1 MKLLIASITRIC
13 IFLLIPTLAWS
24 QTKDEF
30 SNKTLAN
37 VEVQAFEKKRNPL
50 RSPDAIVLLDSSKL
64 LVGNALSFLP
74 ALNSQAGIRM
84 EERSPGSY
92 RLAIRGSSLR
102 APFGVRNVKIY
113 WNQMSFTDAGNNSY
127 FSLLDPEQFQQV
139 VVSKGPSGGLY
150 GAGTGGVLL
159 LSSQAYRAPS
169 VQHQEIVHSLG
180 GYKQSWDI
188 RLGKPT
194 SSHRF
199 YTSFWQQKGYR
210 DQSAMKKQWFSY
222 EWNKSFGTTGAINL
236 IAYYGDLAYQT
247 PGGLT
252 LKQYQENPT
261 QARPAAGINK
271 GAVEQMA
278 TFKLKSYF
286 VGAHVSN
293 AWNSNWAWDAI
304 HAVQVNSIENPTIR
318 NYEFREEPNL
328 NNRGVIHYKQ
338 AAGKGQFTW
347 DLGYEFQVGQ
357 FDSRT
362 YGNRKGVKDSLQFE
376 QNTRVQQGGIFTQLE
391 YDGIKNWAFTL
402 AGSYNK
408 LWTEFQSSEG
418 IFSPRLAIVRKL
430 GANQHIVAKVA
441 HGFSPPSIAEIRPST
456 NVINR
461 SLRAEKGWNYE
472 LSYRGWIPSSNLTWD
487 LSLYQFNLDET
498 IVLRRAAD
506 GADFYDNVGKT
517 TQQGMELSLQWTASS
532 YLQVLS
538 ATTWQN
544 FRFTDYSSA
553 GKSFNGNFL
562 TGTSP
567 FQQSLLFVWK
577 LLPGLSWNQQ
587 LLMTDYV
594 YLNDANTDVLP
605 SSRVWNSKIS
615 YRKNRTKYTW
625 ELWLAADNIG
635 DEKYSAGPDLN
646 AIGAR
651 YYNASP
657 RRNFSGG
664 LTLNFF

>member
-1 MKLLIASITRIC
+1 MKLLRISIIRIC
-13 IFLLIPTLAWS
+13 TFLLIPALVWGQA
-24 QTKDEF
+24 KDEF
-30 SNKTLAN
+30 SNKTLAG

-50 RSPDAIVLLDSSKL
+50 KSPDAIVVLDSSKL
-64 LVGNALSFLP
+64 QIGNALSFLP
-74 ALNSQAGIRM
+74 ALNTQAGIRM

-113 WNQMSFTDAGNNSY
+113 WNQMAFTDAGNNSY
-127 FSLLDPEQFQQV
+127 FALLDPDQFQQM

-150 GAGTGGVLL
+150 GAGTGGVIL
-159 LSSQAYRAPS
+159 LSSQAYQAPS
-169 VQHQEIVHSLG
+169 VHHQELFHSLG

-188 RLGKPT
+188 RLGNV
-194 SSHRF
+194 SNAHRF
-199 YTSFWQQKGYR
+199 YASFWQQQGYR
-210 DQSAMKKQWFSY
+210 EQSAMKKQWFSY
-222 EWNKSFGTTGAINL
+222 EWNKSFSTSGAINVL
-236 IAYYGDLAYQT
+236 AYYGDLAYQT

-261 QARPAAGINK
+261 QARPAAGAIR

-278 TFKLKSYF
+278 TFKLKSYL

-293 AWNSNWAWDAI
+293 AWNARWAWDAM
-304 HAVQVNSIENPTIR
+304 HALQVNQVENPTIR
-318 NYEFREEPNL
+318 NYELRNEPNV

-338 AAGKGQFTW
+338 AAGQGQFTW
-347 DLGYEFQVGQ
+347 DIGYEFQSGQ

-362 YGNRKGVKDSLQFE
+362 YGNRKGIKDTLQFE
-376 QNTRVQQGGIFTQLE
+376 QNTRVQQGGIFTQME
-391 YDGIKNWAFTL
+391 YNGLKNWAFTL

-418 IFSPRLAIVRKL
+418 IFSPRLAIVRQLSPYQYLVGK
-430 GANQHIVAKVA
+430 IA

-461 SLRAEKGWNYE
+461 TLRAEKGWNYE
-472 LSYRGWIPSSNLTWD
+472 LSYRGLLPKANLTWD

-517 TQQGMELSLQWTASS
+517 TQQGMELSVQWTATPFV
-532 YLQVLS
+532 QILS

-544 FRFTDYSSA
+544 FRFTDYNSA
-553 GKSFNGNFL
+553 GRNYSGNFL

-567 FQQSLLFVWK
+567 FQQSLLLVWN
-577 LLPGLSWNQQ
+577 LLPGLKWNQQ
-587 LLMTDYV
+587 LLMTDYI
-594 YLNDANTDVLP
+594 YLNDANTDILP
-605 SSRVWNSKIS
+605 SSRLWNSKIS
-615 YRKNRTKYTW
+615 YQKRQAKYSW
-625 ELWLAADNIG
+625 ELWFAMDNLFN
-635 DEKYSAGPDLN
+635 EKYSAGPDLN
-646 AIGAR
+646 AVGAR

-657 RRNFSGG
+657 GRNFSGG
-664 LTLNFF
+664 LKIGFF